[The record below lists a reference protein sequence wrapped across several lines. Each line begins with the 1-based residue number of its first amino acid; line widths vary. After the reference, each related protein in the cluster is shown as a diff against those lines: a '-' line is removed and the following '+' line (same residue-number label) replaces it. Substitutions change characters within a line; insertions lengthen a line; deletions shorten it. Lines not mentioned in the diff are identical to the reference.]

1 MQSIKIPTSKAA
13 AMSYLQLLVSTGYR
27 YWTRGEMPISKA
39 EAFATKINSLYDVES
54 TQSQRET
61 LKKKGKAASKLVI
74 YQHDKDKTKVMFWLL
89 ATPGK
94 GLIHEREK
102 LSDALKVPLTWRD
115 QYNLTQIQRDR
126 KQGGKITWTWQM
138 QKEYFK
144 DQLAMSKGAADSG
157 EQALKDYFSRIGHM
171 PMFSGIRDQVMDI
184 NDYGRKTW
192 HKKRKSSYPQVL
204 PVKLPTMPRI
214 EVFKDLTLSDLVI
227 HMTKAEIDRK
237 LRAEK
242 QANELDGYSNLL

>member
-1 MQSIKIPTSKAA
+1 MEFVMHSIKIPASKAA

-27 YWTRGEMPISKA
+27 NWTSGEMHFSKV
-39 EAFATKINSLYDVES
+39 EAFASKINSLYDVEA

-61 LKKKGKAASKLVI
+61 LKKKGKVATKLVI
-74 YQHDKDKTKVMFWLL
+74 YPHDKDKTKVMFWLL
-89 ATPGK
+89 ATPGS

-115 QYNLTQIQRDR
+115 QYSLTQIQRDR

-144 DQLAMSKGAADSG
+144 DQLAMTKGAADSG
-157 EQALKDYFSRIGHM
+157 EQALQDYFGRIGHM
-171 PMFSGIRDQVMDI
+171 PMFSGIRDQVNDL

-192 HKKRKSSYPQVL
+192 HKKRKSDYPQVL

-214 EVFKDLTLSDLVI
+214 EIFKDLLLADLVKKMGEI
-227 HMTKAEIDRK
+227 EFERKLKAEN
-237 LRAEK
+237 
-242 QANELDGYSNLL
+242 QATQILLI

>member
-1 MQSIKIPTSKAA
+1 MQSIKIPASKAA

-27 YWTRGEMPISKA
+27 FWTRGEMHFSKV
-39 EAFATKINSLYDVES
+39 EAFASKIHSLYNIEA

-61 LKKKGKAASKLVI
+61 LKKHGKATCKLVI
-74 YQHDKDKTKVMFWLL
+74 YPHDKDKTKVMFWLL

-102 LSDALKVPLTWRD
+102 LSDATRVPLTWRD

-126 KQGGKITWTWQM
+126 KQGGNISWTWQM
-138 QKEYFK
+138 QKDYFK
-144 DQLAMSKGAADSG
+144 DQLAMTKGASDSG

-171 PMFSGIRDQVMDI
+171 PMFSGIRDQVIAM

-192 HKKRKSSYPQVL
+192 HKKRKSEYPQVL
-204 PVKLPTMPRI
+204 PVKLPTMPKI
-214 EVFKDLTLSDLVI
+214 EVFKDLILTDLVK
-227 HMTKAEIDRK
+227 HMGNAEIDRI
-237 LRAEK
+237 LRAGDQSK
-242 QANELDGYSNLL
+242 DLD

>member
-1 MQSIKIPTSKAA
+1 MQSINIPTSKAA

-27 YWTRGEMPISKA
+27 NWTCGVMHFSKA
-39 EAFATKINSLYDVES
+39 EAFASKMNSLYGVEA

-61 LKKKGKAASKLVI
+61 LKKKGKAAAKLVI
-74 YQHDKDKTKVMFWLL
+74 FPHDKDKTKVMYWLL
-89 ATPGK
+89 ATPGS
-94 GLIHEREK
+94 GLTHEREK

-115 QYNLTQIQRDR
+115 QYHLTQIQRDR

-171 PMFSGIRDQVMDI
+171 PMFSGIRDQVIDL

-192 HKKRKSSYPQVL
+192 NKKRKSAYPQVL

-214 EVFKDLTLSDLVI
+214 EVFKDLTLQDLVKQ
-227 HMTKAEIDRK
+227 MNNVENERLLKAAD
-237 LRAEK
+237 
-242 QANELDGYSNLL
+242 QANELLELI